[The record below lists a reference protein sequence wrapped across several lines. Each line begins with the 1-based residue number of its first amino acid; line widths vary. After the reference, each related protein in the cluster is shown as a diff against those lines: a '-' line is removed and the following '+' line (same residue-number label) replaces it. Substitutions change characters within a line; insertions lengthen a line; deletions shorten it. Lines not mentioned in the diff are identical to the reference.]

1 MVVSITP
8 VSVVEREDTVG
19 WLLSWVGG
27 GPLVQLL
34 GSGGLV
40 EAVCLGDGLLC
51 PGCLLDLGF
60 LWGGRSVS
68 GIGVGRMWL
77 AS

>member
-1 MVVSITP
+1 MVVSVTA

-19 WLLSWVGG
+19 WLLSWVG

-51 PGCLLDLGF
+51 PGCLLDLVF
-60 LWGGRSVS
+60 L
-68 GIGVGRMWL
+68 
-77 AS
+77 